1 MAASRLP
8 RSPTLV
14 EPALRTNEK
23 GHSATEH
30 AQIGRSV
37 RAYAKAH
44 RHYDRR
50 HGEIFN
56 AVEQE
61 RLRSTLRAA
70 VDAIQ
75 TDGPPPKRALDF
87 GCGTG
92 NLTRHFLELGL
103 HAVAADVSPEFLGT
117 IERRFA
123 GSGRVETLRLNG
135 VDLHNV
141 PSEGLDMVAAYSV
154 LHHVPDYLGA
164 VSEMCRV
171 VRPGG
176 VVYLD
181 HEVSEAFWEPDG
193 CVAEFRRELDE
204 AADNGGWWNPRAKR
218 WQRFLIP
225 EKYLWG
231 LRRLHNPRFQLE
243 GDIHVWKDDHIEWSR
258 VEERLASNACELL
271 GREDYLLY
279 RQGYPPEVYDRYSGR
294 CGDMTVVVARKHR

>member
-1 MAASRLP
+1 LRAKENADLAAADAR
-8 RSPTLV
+8 
-14 EPALRTNEK
+14 
-23 GHSATEH
+23 
-30 AQIGRSV
+30 IGQSV

-61 RLRSTLRAA
+61 RLRLSLRAV
-70 VDAIQ
+70 VDTIQ
-75 TDGPPPKRALDF
+75 TDGSAPKRALDF

-103 HAVAADVSPEFLGT
+103 DVVAADVSPQFLAT
-117 IERRFA
+117 IDQRFG
-123 GSGRVETLRLNG
+123 GSGRVETLQLNG

-154 LHHVPDYLGA
+154 LHHIPDYLGA
-164 VSEMCRV
+164 IGEMCRV

-181 HEVSEAFWEPDG
+181 HEVSEAFWESDG
-193 CVAEFRRELDE
+193 CVAAFRRELDE
-204 AADNGGWWNPRAKR
+204 AAQNGGWWNPRSKR

-231 LRRLHNPRFQLE
+231 LRRLRNPRFQLE
-243 GDIHVWKDDHIEWSR
+243 GDIHVWEDDHIEWSR
-258 VEERLASNACELL
+258 VEERLASNGCDVLQ
-271 GREDYLLY
+271 REDYLLY
-279 RQGYPPEVYDRYSGR
+279 REGYPQEVYDRYRSR